1 MCVLYLYMLFICYIY
16 ILYIW
21 YLYVI
26 FLYVLYSHLKC
37 RVSKI
42 SHEIRFFEFVS
53 SSQDESIASKL
64 VSEFLGAAM

>member
-1 MCVLYLYMLFICYIY
+1 MYIY
-16 ILYIW
+16 IYMLYI
-21 YLYVI
+21 YIYVI

-53 SSQDESIASKL
+53 SSQDEGIASKL